1 MRRLRISLLV
11 AVGLLGVVLVAVG
24 GVATFLLRTER
35 GAEWARA
42 RVERTLQEAIGARG
56 KVVVGQLRLAPL
68 GAFDLDSIT
77 IHDSAG
83 SLVLATGAVKTRLD
97 LLRLTDRLLH
107 VRFLEIMRPRAHLVA
122 DSAGKWNL
130 VGLFAGGGPARG
142 GAGGASG
149 WRLSIDSLELRD
161 GTLTI
166 TRASSAG
173 RAPSD
178 PARFASLDLSL
189 GASNF
194 HAGTGAGRA
203 IVRHLGVTS
212 QDPPVT
218 VRHAEGAV
226 RIWGDSLSFALP
238 LVRLPATRASAE
250 GRVRWDAG
258 APPERLAILVR
269 ADTIGFGDIAWI
281 TPLVPRGGRGRAVLR
296 IRDGLAGGAMRFA
309 IDSLVASAT
318 GSQVRGRFVA
328 EVGDSVAIRD
338 LDLLLEPLDFALV
351 RELFGDSVPAQPW
364 DGALRGRIRAAGGPL
379 DRWRLDP
386 STLEFEDRRAGGAR
400 SRITVA
406 GELDLLAATAR
417 LQPLDVVLDS
427 LDVRTVGAVTPLA
440 DSLDGFLTGRVRLD
454 GPLDDYRFS
463 GLDLTHRVRDL
474 PHSKI
479 RGEGRIALDTATA
492 WLEATL
498 LLDQVGVAA
507 FGPAFTPERLRGTVS
522 GRLTVSARGDS
533 VAVATAL
540 ADADARFSFVGATSM
555 DTARLVI
562 RGVAQSTRFDA
573 RRYLADRT
581 LPAHRITARAVLGI
595 DGSWLE
601 PAGPMEIALD
611 SISEFAGFSIRDAR
625 ARLALEP
632 GGIRVDSLVVD
643 APVGRLSAN
652 GRLSRDPAL
661 RDTLRFVAAI
671 DSVALL
677 RGLLP
682 DSLGDAW
689 ADSLAGRLRLNG
701 IAFGSFDTLDIRTE
715 WEGVSLRVGSS
726 AADSIRGELFLLE
739 FPSATRGLATFDAVN
754 AEVSGL
760 PIHRISAEATVRDPR
775 WADASVRLHAG
786 DSLFVSA
793 RLDLRSTTDSLRIR
807 FDSLDAVSHAVSR
820 SVRWRLSKPAT
831 LVSTATRLQLDSLRL
846 LGSDGAS
853 VDLVAQLDSGG
864 PVSASIRAVRVPL
877 ADAAFTGLIPAGV
890 EGLVSMDA
898 EITGTSRSP
907 SLRGTGALDAVR
919 VEGRPA
925 PALALRASYDRRML
939 EVELRGRSPDPAVVR
954 DAFLLSAALPLD
966 LALEARTLEQRKLDQ
981 DVFIRFVAD
990 GTSLAG
996 FDALLPGVSELQG
1009 GFDADLLVSGR
1020 WGALEPRGVFLVRD
1034 GAFAVPAL
1042 RTGFRDV
1049 LMDIALTPD
1058 SVIFHRVRL
1067 ADERSPSDSAS
1078 LEGAFFRRGTRW
1090 NADLRT
1096 FARNL
1101 RVIDNPSLAEADV
1114 SWQLRLR
1121 GQVDTL
1127 VLGGEITVPNAN
1139 AFVGRQRAILNVEP
1153 VGSQATAVSRY
1164 IPRID
1169 NLTVRLGNEVRLRS
1183 PEANVQLTGDI
1194 AVTGTLRDP
1203 NVRGDILA
1211 TRGTYRLDLGPLQR
1225 TFHVDSGVVRMNGPT
1240 DIPPTLDIHTSY
1252 LVRQAEREDVKI
1264 GARLIGTVR
1273 EPRLVLSSGDLG
1285 STASETEIISYLLFG
1300 APSFALDNSGTWA
1313 VRTAT
1318 AALVPSL
1325 GGAVER
1331 ALGGRL
1337 PFISD
1342 LQVTTVAGNSPTNF
1356 TLNSFEGL
1364 LNSLALTA
1372 GTQLGTDSYLNLSG
1386 GVCRGEN
1393 RAASSPARWFGV
1405 AVEYRPRERLSAL
1418 LSLNPGSTPCNR
1430 VGTFSQ
1436 IYQFGLDLYR
1446 DWRW

>member
-1 MRRLRISLLV
+1 MRRLRIALL
-11 AVGLLGVVLVAVG
+11 AALALVGVIVPVIG
-24 GVATFLLRTER
+24 GVAAILLRTER
-35 GAEWARA
+35 GAEWVRARA
-42 RVERTLQEAIGARG
+42 ERTLQEALGARG
-56 KVVVGQLRLAPL
+56 TVVVGQLRLAPL
-68 GAFDLDSIT
+68 GTFALDSVT
-77 IHDSAG
+77 IHDANG
-83 SLVLATGAVKTRLD
+83 SLVLATGPVRLRFD
-97 LLRLTDRLLH
+97 LLPLTDRFLK
-107 VRFLEIMRPRAHLVA
+107 VRFVEITRPRVHLVA
-122 DSAGKWNL
+122 DSAGRWNL
-130 VGLFAGGGPARG
+130 VRLFDVGGRADGGPTV
-142 GAGGASG
+142 ASR
-149 WRLSIDSLELRD
+149 WRISLDSLEIRD
-161 GTLTI
+161 GTFTT
-166 TRASSAG
+166 TRPPG
-173 RAPSD
+173 PGEAPAD
-178 PARFASLDLSL
+178 TARYASLDLLL
-189 GASNF
+189 GASDF

-203 IVRHLGVTS
+203 AVRHLAVTS
-212 QDPPVT
+212 RTPPIAVQ
-218 VRHAEGAV
+218 HAEGTL
-226 RIWGDSLSFALP
+226 RIWRDSLGFDLP
-238 LVRLPATRASAE
+238 LARLPASLASVE
-250 GRVRWDAG
+250 GRVRWGAG
-258 APPERLAILVR
+258 APPERLAVLIR
-269 ADTIGFGDIAWI
+269 SDSIGFGDIAWI
-281 TPLVPRGGRGRAVLR
+281 TRLVPRAGQGRAVVR
-296 IRDGLAGGAMRFA
+296 ITDGHAGGAIRYS
-309 IDSLVASAT
+309 IDSLVADAT
-318 GSQVRGRFVA
+318 GSRVRGRFVA

-338 LDLLLEPLDFALV
+338 LDLLVEPLDFALV

-364 DGALRGRIRAAGGPL
+364 DGALRGRIRAGGGPL

-406 GELDLLAATAR
+406 GVLDLLATPAR
-417 LQPLDVVLDS
+417 FLPLIVVLDS

-440 DSLDGFLTGRVRLD
+440 DSLDGFLTGRVRLQ

-463 GLDLTHRVRDL
+463 GLDVTHRVRDL
-474 PHSKI
+474 PHSQV
-479 RGEGRIALDTATA
+479 RGAGRIALDTATT

-498 LLDQVGVAA
+498 TLDQVGVAA
-507 FGPAFTPERLRGTVS
+507 LGPAVTPERLRGTVS

-533 VAVATAL
+533 VAVETDL
-540 ADADARFSFVGATSM
+540 EDEDARVSFVGATSL

-562 RGVAQSTRFDA
+562 RGVAQSTRLDL
-573 RRYLADRT
+573 RRYLADRR
-581 LPAHRITARAVLGI
+581 LPAHRISATAVLGI

-601 PAGPMEIALD
+601 PAGPLEIVVD
-611 SISEFAGFSIRDAR
+611 SASEFAGLVIREAR

-643 APVGRLSAN
+643 APVGQLSVN

-661 RDTLRFVAAI
+661 RDTLRFAATI

-682 DSLGDAW
+682 DSLAEAW
-689 ADSLAGRLRLNG
+689 ADSLMGRVSLRG

-715 WEGVSLRVGSS
+715 WEGTSLRAGSS

-754 AEVSGL
+754 VALGGV
-760 PIHRISAEATVRDPR
+760 PIHRISAEATVREPT
-775 WADASVRLHAG
+775 WTDASVRLLAG

-807 FDSLDAVSHAVSR
+807 FDSLDAISR
-820 SVRWRLSKPAT
+820 AVRWRLSRPAT
-831 LVSTATRLQLDSLRL
+831 LVRTSTRLQLDSLQL
-846 LGSDGAS
+846 LSSDGAS
-853 VDLVAQLDSGG
+853 LDLVAQLDSGG
-864 PVSASIRAVRVPL
+864 PVSASMRAVRVPL
-877 ADAAFTGLIPAGV
+877 AHAAFTGMAPEGIEGV
-890 EGLVSMDA
+890 VSLDA
-898 EITGTSRSP
+898 ELSGTSSAPVLRS
-907 SLRGTGALDAVR
+907 TAALDSVR
-919 VEGRPA
+919 VAGRAA
-925 PALALRASYDRRML
+925 PGLTLHARYERRML
-939 EVELRGRSPDPAVVR
+939 DLELRGRSPDPAAVR
-954 DAFLLSAALPLD
+954 DAFLLTAALPLD
-966 LALEARTLEQRKLDQ
+966 LALESRTLAQRKLDE

-990 GTSLAG
+990 GTSLTG
-996 FDALLPGVSELQG
+996 FDALFPVVSELRG

-1034 GAFAVPAL
+1034 GSFAVPAL

-1049 LMDIALTPD
+1049 LMDVALTPD

-1078 LEGAFFRRGTRW
+1078 LEGTFFRRGTRW
-1090 NADLRT
+1090 NADVHT

-1101 RVIDNPSLAEADV
+1101 RVIDDPSLAEADA
-1114 SWQLRLR
+1114 SWQLHLR
-1121 GQVDTL
+1121 GPVDSL
-1127 VLGGEITVPNAN
+1127 QLGGEITVPNAN
-1139 AFVGRQRAILNVEP
+1139 AYIGRQRAILD
-1153 VGSQATAVSRY
+1153 VGLSRSPTTAVGRY
-1164 IPRID
+1164 LPRID
-1169 NLTVRLGNEVRLRS
+1169 DLTIRLGNGVRLRS

-1194 AVTGTLRDP
+1194 AVTGTLSDP
-1203 NVRGDILA
+1203 NVRGEILA

-1225 TFHVDSGVVRMNGPT
+1225 TFHVDSGIVRMNGPM
-1240 DIPPTLDIHTSY
+1240 DNPPTLDIHTSY
-1252 LVRQAEREDVKI
+1252 LVRQADREDVKI

-1285 STASETEIISYLLFG
+1285 SAASETEIISYLIFG
-1300 APSFALDNSGTWA
+1300 SPSFALDNNGTWA

-1337 PFISD
+1337 PFISE
-1342 LQVTTVAGNSPTNF
+1342 LQVTTVAGDSPTDF

-1372 GTQLGTDSYLNLSG
+1372 GTQIGTDSYLNLSG

-1393 RAASSPARWFGV
+1393 RAASSPARWFGIT
-1405 AVEYRPRERLSAL
+1405 VEYRPRERLSAL

>member
-11 AVGLLGVVLVAVG
+11 AVGLLGVIVISVG

-35 GAEWARA
+35 GTEWVRARA
-42 RVERTLQEAIGARG
+42 ERTLQEALGARG
-56 KVVVGQLRLAPL
+56 KVVVGRLRLAPL
-68 GAFDLDSIT
+68 GTFALDSVT
-77 IHDSAG
+77 IHDSTG
-83 SLVLATGAVKTRLD
+83 SLVLATGELRVQFD
-97 LLRLTDRLLH
+97 LLPLTDRFLQ
-107 VRFLEIMRPRAHLVA
+107 VRYLEITRPRVHLVA
-122 DSAGKWNL
+122 DSAGQWNL
-130 VGLFAGGGPARG
+130 VKLFDGGGRAREG
-142 GAGGASG
+142 SSGASG
-149 WRLSIDSLELRD
+149 WRIALDSLEIRD
-161 GTLTI
+161 GTLTT
-166 TRASSAG
+166 TRSPRPG
-173 RAPSD
+173 RAQTD
-178 PARFASLDLSL
+178 TARYAGLDLVL

-203 IVRHLGVTS
+203 VVRHVAVTS
-212 QDPPVT
+212 QTPPVT
-218 VRHAEGAV
+218 VGHAEGAAQV
-226 RIWGDSLSFALP
+226 WRDSLSFDLP
-238 LVRLPATRASAE
+238 LVRLPASRASVD
-250 GRVRWDAG
+250 GRVRWG
-258 APPERLAILVR
+258 ASAPTERLAVVIR
-269 ADTIGFGDIAWI
+269 SDSIGFTDIAWI
-281 TPLVPRGGRGRAVLR
+281 TPLVPRGGQGSAVVR
-296 IRDGLAGGAMRFA
+296 ITDRLAGGVMRYA
-309 IDSLVASAT
+309 IDSLVASAA
-318 GSQVRGRFVA
+318 GSHVRGRFVA
-328 EVGDSVAIRD
+328 EVGDSVVIRD

-406 GELDLLAATAR
+406 GELDLLATTAKF
-417 LQPLDVVLDS
+417 QPLDVVLDS

-440 DSLDGFLTGRVRLD
+440 DSLAGFLTGRVRLE

-463 GLDLTHRVRDL
+463 GLDITHRVRDL
-474 PHSKI
+474 PHSQV
-479 RGEGRIALDTATA
+479 RGAGRIALDTATT

-498 LLDQVGVAA
+498 VLDQVGVAA
-507 FGPAFTPERLRGTVS
+507 FGPAFTPERLRGTVA

-533 VAVATAL
+533 VAVETEL
-540 ADADARFSFVGATSM
+540 TDADARLSFVGATSM

-562 RGVAQSTRFDA
+562 RGVARSTGFDA
-573 RRYLADRT
+573 GRYLADRT

-601 PAGPMEIALD
+601 PAGPLEIALD
-611 SISEFAGFSIRDAR
+611 STSEFAGFSIRDAR

-643 APVGRLSAN
+643 APVGRLSAS

-661 RDTLRFVAAI
+661 RDTLRFAATI

-677 RGLLP
+677 RGFLP
-682 DSLGDAW
+682 DSLAEAW
-689 ADSLAGRLRLNG
+689 ADSLTGRLRLSG

-715 WEGVSLRVGSS
+715 WEGAALRAGSI
-726 AADSIRGELFLLE
+726 AADSISGELFLLE
-739 FPSATRGLATFDAVN
+739 FPSATHGLATFDAINV
-754 AEVSGL
+754 ELGGM
-760 PIHRISAEATVRDPR
+760 PIHRISAEATVREPT
-775 WADASVRLHAG
+775 WADASVRLLAG

-807 FDSLDAVSHAVSR
+807 FDSLDAVSRA
-820 SVRWRLSKPAT
+820 VRWRLSKPAT
-831 LVSTATRLQLDSLRL
+831 LVSTSKRLQLDSLRL
-846 LGSDGAS
+846 LSSDGAS

-864 PVSASIRAVRVPL
+864 PVSASIRAIRVPL
-877 ADAAFTGLIPAGV
+877 SHAAFTGLALEGV

-907 SLRGTGALDAVR
+907 SLRGTGALDSVR
-919 VEGRPA
+919 VEGRA
-925 PALALRASYDRRML
+925 GPALALRASYDRRML
-939 EVELRGRSPDPAVVR
+939 DVELRGRSPDTAAVR
-954 DAFLLSAALPLD
+954 DAFLLTAALPLD
-966 LALEARTLEQRKLDQ
+966 LALESRTLAQRKLDQ

-996 FDALLPGVSELQG
+996 FDALLPGVNELQG

-1034 GAFAVPAL
+1034 GSFAVPAL

-1078 LEGAFFRRGTRW
+1078 LGGAFFRRGTRW
-1090 NADLRT
+1090 HADFRT

-1101 RVIDNPSLAEADV
+1101 RVIDNPALAEADV

-1121 GQVDTL
+1121 GQVDSL
-1127 VLGGEITVPNAN
+1127 LLGGEITVPNAN
-1139 AFVGRQRAILNVEP
+1139 AFIGRQRAILDVEP

-1169 NLTVRLGNEVRLRS
+1169 NLTIRLGNEVRLRS

-1194 AVTGTLRDP
+1194 AVTGTLSDP

-1240 DIPPTLDIHTSY
+1240 DIPATLDIHTSY
-1252 LVRQAEREDVKI
+1252 LVRQAERDDVKI

-1300 APSFALDNSGTWA
+1300 APSFALDNNGTWA

-1342 LQVTTVAGNSPTNF
+1342 LQVTTVAGNSPTDF

-1372 GTQLGTDSYLNLSG
+1372 GTQLGTDSYLNFSG

-1393 RAASSPARWFGV
+1393 RAASSPARWFGI
-1405 AVEYRPRERLSAL
+1405 AVEYRPLDRLSAL